1 MKKTEEKILQ
11 ATLTVLAQ
19 EGYDKATTRKIAE
32 EAGVCELTLFRKF
45 KNKENLVRSAYKQ
58 SLQNQ
63 IEDMESIFIADN
75 QENLEDNLTTLHQH
89 LYEGINERTS
99 QFVAQMR
106 RALINQNMILNQDQK
121 NTYLTKMRNKLADYF
136 QKQIDLG
143 IMRDINPQAAALMFF
158 SVISFEKILMKTIHD
173 TESGI
178 DISDFLDIFLNGVS
192 K

>member
-1 MKKTEEKILQ
+1 MKNTEEKILQ
-11 ATLTVLAQ
+11 ATLTVLAR
-19 EGYDKATTRKIAE
+19 EGYDKATTRKIAD

-63 IEDMESIFIADN
+63 IEDMENIFITDDK
-75 QENLEDNLTTLHQH
+75 ENLEDNLMTLHQH

-106 RALINQNMILNQDQK
+106 RALVNQNMILHQDPK
-121 NTYLTKMRNKLADYF
+121 NTYLFTMRNNLADYF

-158 SVISFEKILMKTIHD
+158 SVITFEKILMKTIHD

-178 DISDFLDIFLNGVS
+178 NTSDFMDIFLKGVS